1 MRTPALA
8 LPLVTLLAL
17 SAAAPAQR
25 MPREDVV
32 DVPAIADGLCVS
44 NLFQSHMVVQRDKPI
59 AVWGWADPGATV
71 RVIFGDETVTAKA
84 GADRAWKAVLGA
96 RPASSEPTRMT
107 VQGQGAELVL
117 EDILVGDV
125 WVLGGQS
132 NMEFEVAKVENGNL
146 EIVSANYPEIRILT
160 VPQGEGPE
168 VTKGFAR
175 LHEWSDWF
183 GRHFRKGDWD
193 VCSPEV
199 VRELSAIGWAF
210 ARRVHMAAQV
220 PIGVIDASRG
230 GTTAETWTPDSVLRA
245 MESATVEA
253 KLADWDQRIAEW
265 NAEQDLAN
273 RVKQHQDRIARMTEQ
288 GQEIPADQREAPTDL
303 KPGPIAD
310 HNLPGSCYAGMIAP
324 LAGLS
329 VKGVI
334 FHQGY
339 NNAFDGMPGVAMY
352 MDVLPAM
359 IESWRTAFGDPEL
372 PFGILSLCTDG
383 YPQTL
388 DNYVENMLNTGIYI
402 RAVQY
407 ELFRRMRDAGDENI
421 GFASTYDL
429 RRRWYHPQVKLPAG
443 ERIARWA
450 LATEYGFGRE
460 LRWEPP
466 KLLGMEAKDGA
477 LHLQLDAEVSDPE
490 DGAITGFAIAGEDRR
505 FQPADVAYL
514 EVGKD
519 NRGQPR
525 LDRKQLV
532 LTSPLVPAPVHFRY
546 AWGRNPLANLQAM
559 SNLDLPFAT
568 QRSDDW
574 DMLDVPLGVIDEKM
588 GQRPDR
594 AQMNHIRSVLR
605 QEDERR
611 RVDQARRVLEE
622 HEAKAGGKR
631 D

>member
-1 MRTPALA
+1 MRTPALLLSLLGALA
-8 LPLVTLLAL
+8 LPGHAT
-17 SAAAPAQR
+17 AQR

-32 DVPAIADGLCVS
+32 DVPAMTDGLCVS
-44 NLFQSHMVVQRDKPI
+44 NLFQSHMVLQRDKPI
-59 AVWGWADPGATV
+59 AVWGWAQPGETV
-71 RVIFGDETVTAKA
+71 RVTLGDETVTVKA
-84 GADRAWKAVLGA
+84 DPDRSWRALLAPRA
-96 RPASSEPTRMT
+96 ASSTPATMT
-107 VQGQGAELVL
+107 IRGRSEELQL
-117 EDILVGDV
+117 DDILVGDV

-146 EIVSANYPEIRILT
+146 EIVSAHFPEIRILT

-168 VTKGFAR
+168 ITKGFAR

-193 VCSPEV
+193 VCRPEIV
-199 VRELSAIGWAF
+199 KELSAIGWAF
-210 ARRVHMAAQV
+210 ARRVHKAAQV

-245 MESATVEA
+245 MQSETVQA
-253 KLADWDQRIAEW
+253 KLADWDTRIAEW
-265 NAEQDLAN
+265 DAEKDLEN
-273 RVKQHQDRIARMTEQ
+273 RVQQHRNRIARLTEQ
-288 GQEIPADQREAPTDL
+288 GQEIPANQRDEPTDL

-352 MDVLPAM
+352 RDVLPAM
-359 IESWRTAFGDPEL
+359 IGSWREAFGDPEL

-407 ELFRRMRDAGDENI
+407 ELFRDMRAAGDENI

-450 LATEYGFGRE
+450 LATEYGFDRE

-477 LHLQLDAEVSDPE
+477 LVLKLDVDVMDPE

-514 EVGKD
+514 EIGKD
-519 NRGQPR
+519 DRGQPR
-525 LDRKQLV
+525 VDRKQLV
-532 LTSPLVPAPVHFRY
+532 LTSPLVAAPVHFRY
-546 AWGRNPLANLQAM
+546 AWGRNPLANLQA
-559 SNLDLPFAT
+559 SANLDLPFAT

-574 DMLDVPLGVIDEKM
+574 DMLDVPLGVLDEAMQK
-588 GQRPDR
+588 RPDR
-594 AQMNHIRSVLR
+594 AQMNHIRSVL
-605 QEDERR
+605 QKEDERR
-611 RVDQARRVLEE
+611 RVDQARRVLEA
-622 HEAKAGGKR
+622 HEASAARK
-631 D
+631 